1 MDTKKQKNIYKTK
14 WRNYTMAH
22 EIESLFYTRTTPW
35 HGLGVRVAETLTSE
49 KALEKSGLDWLVGQ
63 QPIYTARGQLIPN
76 YKANVR
82 DKDNSILGVVSDRY
96 QIVQNHEAFSFT
108 DALLG
113 EGVKFETAGS
123 LQGGRRI
130 WLLAKLPEKY
140 IINGE
145 RVEPYLVF
153 SNSHDGSAAITV
165 AMTPIRVV
173 CSNTLNLALRQ
184 AKRAWSS
191 KHIGNIQGKLH
202 EAQETLELAHGYMA
216 ELGKEIDILNRAKIS
231 DAKVMDLIHNE
242 LAPYPDNATALQKKN
257 INQIREDMTV
267 RYFEAPDLKLLP
279 KNGYRFINAIS
290 DHSTHATP
298 IRQTAAYNENLF
310 IRTMDGG
317 LTLLDKAHNLIR
329 AVA

>member
-1 MDTKKQKNIYKTK
+1 
-14 WRNYTMAH
+14 MAH
-22 EIESLFYTRTTPW
+22 AIETMFYARKTPW
-35 HGLGVRVAETLTSE
+35 HGLGVRVTEALSSE
-49 KALEKSGLDWLVGQ
+49 EALEKSDLDWNVVQ
-63 QPIYTARGQLIPN
+63 QPIYTAQGQLIQN

-96 QIVQNHEAFSFT
+96 QIVQNYEAFEFT
-108 DALLG
+108 DNLLG
-113 EGVKFETAGS
+113 EGVKYETAGS
-123 LQGGRRI
+123 LNIGRRV

-145 RVEPYLVF
+145 KIEPYLVF

-173 CSNTLNLALRQ
+173 CQNTLNLALRQ

-191 KHIGNIQGKLH
+191 KHVGNISGKLH
-202 EAQETLELAHGYMA
+202 EAQETLELAHGYMS
-216 ELGKEIDILNRAKIS
+216 ELGKEIDILNRTKIS
-231 DAKVMDLIHNE
+231 DAKIMEFIHND
-242 LAPYPDNATALQKKN
+242 LAPYPDNATAIQKKN
-257 INQIREDMTV
+257 VNQVREDMTI

-290 DHSTHATP
+290 DHSTHAIP
-298 IRQTAAYNENLF
+298 IRQTVGYNENLF

-317 LTLLDKAHNLIR
+317 LQLLDKAHNLIK

>member
-1 MDTKKQKNIYKTK
+1 MSANV
-14 WRNYTMAH
+14 
-22 EIESLFYTRTTPW
+22 ESMFYVRQTPW
-35 HGLGVRVAETLTSE
+35 HGLGIKVSEALTSE
-49 KALEKSGLDWLVGQ
+49 EALEKSNLDWNVVQ

-82 DKDNSILGVVSDRY
+82 DRDNSILGVVSDRY
-96 QIVQNHEAFSFT
+96 SVVQNSSAFEFT
-108 DALLG
+108 DNLLG
-113 EGVKFETAGS
+113 SGVRYETAGA
-123 LQGGRRI
+123 LNGGRRV

-145 RVEPYLVF
+145 KIEPYLVF

-165 AMTPIRVV
+165 AMTPIRIV
-173 CSNTLNLALRQ
+173 CQNTLNLALRQ
-184 AKRAWSS
+184 AKRTWSS
-191 KHIGNIQGKLH
+191 KHIGNIHDKLH
-202 EAQETLELAHGYMA
+202 EAEETLELAHGYMA

-231 DAKVMDLIHNE
+231 DAKVMDFIHNE
-242 LAPYPDNATALQKKN
+242 LAPYPDNATAIQKKN
-257 INQIREDMTV
+257 VNQVREDMVV

-279 KNGYRFINAIS
+279 KNGYRFVNAIS

-317 LTLLDKAHNLIR
+317 LTLLDKAHNLVR
-329 AVA
+329 AAA